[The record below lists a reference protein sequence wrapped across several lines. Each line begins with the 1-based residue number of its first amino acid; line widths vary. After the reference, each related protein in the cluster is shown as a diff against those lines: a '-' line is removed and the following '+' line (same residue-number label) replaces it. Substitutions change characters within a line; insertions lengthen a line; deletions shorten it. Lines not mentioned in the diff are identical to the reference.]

1 MDFYSISN
9 LVTVM
14 NNNKWEVDGQVLLI
28 QFIIDNMPNFNEASC
43 ILKMVNE
50 LYNFQ
55 SMEKFNDFFFNI
67 VSLLPDMISRN
78 IFCIFVDQSEFQGI
92 SIQISFQLPSQFI
105 FII

>member
-55 SMEKFNDFFFNI
+55 SMEKFNDFFQHCFLI
-67 VSLLPDMISRN
+67 T
-78 IFCIFVDQSEFQGI
+78 
-92 SIQISFQLPSQFI
+92 
-105 FII
+105 

>member
-1 MDFYSISN
+1 MI
-9 LVTVM
+9 
-14 NNNKWEVDGQVLLI
+14 
-28 QFIIDNMPNFNEASC
+28 
-43 ILKMVNE
+43 
-50 LYNFQ
+50 
-55 SMEKFNDFFFNI
+55 FFNI